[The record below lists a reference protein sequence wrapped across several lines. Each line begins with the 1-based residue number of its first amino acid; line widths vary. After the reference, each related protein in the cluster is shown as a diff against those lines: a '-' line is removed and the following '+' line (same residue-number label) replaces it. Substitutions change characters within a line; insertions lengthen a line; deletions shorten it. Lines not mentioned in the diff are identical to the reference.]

1 MDEIILY
8 NIVFLIILF
17 IVSVISTI
25 LGDIIRKKYNTDE
38 VDTKTNIFILNTLL
52 VLTILYYIN

>member
-1 MDEIILY
+1 MDQIILY

-25 LGDIIRKKYNTDE
+25 LGDIIRKKYKTDE
-38 VDTKTNIFILNTLL
+38 VDTKTTIFILNTLL

>member
-8 NIVFLIILF
+8 NIIFLIILF

-38 VDTKTNIFILNTLL
+38 VDTKTTIFILNCLL

>member
-8 NIVFLIILF
+8 NIIFLIILF

-38 VDTKTNIFILNTLL
+38 VDTKT
-52 VLTILYYIN
+52 TILYYIN

>member
-8 NIVFLIILF
+8 NIIFLIILF

-38 VDTKTNIFILNTLL
+38 VDTKTTIFILNCLL
-52 VLTILYYIN
+52 VLTILWLG

>member
-38 VDTKTNIFILNTLL
+38 VDTKTTIFILNTLL

>member
-1 MDEIILY
+1 MDQIILY

-38 VDTKTNIFILNTLL
+38 VDTKTTIFILNTLL